1 MKSVVAGLKTVE
13 EWLSWVRRRDAL
25 GRRVGEGV
33 VVHLIVG
40 YILSSRVL
48 TFRAIA
54 ATTRGWFVPS
64 LFNGFLAVIFLLA
77 LLIIVI
83 VLMQ

>member
-1 MKSVVAGLKTVE
+1 M
-13 EWLSWVRRRDAL
+13 
-25 GRRVGEGV
+25 
-33 VVHLIVG
+33 
-40 YILSSRVL
+40 
-48 TFRAIA
+48 AIA